1 MKLRHPTSL
10 CRPHDKNS
18 KKSATIVFPLSSLG
32 NASFWNI
39 FPRLIKDERLI
50 DKFNQIQNDG
60 RLREEGNILD
70 GMAGITV
77 DHF

>member
-18 KKSATIVFPLSSLG
+18 KKSATIVLPLSSLG

-39 FPRLIKDERLI
+39 FLKLIEYEYLI

>member
-18 KKSATIVFPLSSLG
+18 KKSATIVLPLCSIG

-39 FPRLIKDERLI
+39 FLKLIEFEYLI

-60 RLREEGNILD
+60 RLREEGN
-70 GMAGITV
+70 M
-77 DHF
+77 